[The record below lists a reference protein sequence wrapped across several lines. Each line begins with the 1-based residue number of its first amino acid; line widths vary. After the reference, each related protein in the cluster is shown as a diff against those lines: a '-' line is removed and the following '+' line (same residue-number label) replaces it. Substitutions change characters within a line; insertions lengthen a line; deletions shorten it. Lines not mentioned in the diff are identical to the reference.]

1 MIMSMWKY
9 FLEFSAYWSI
19 LAIRFK
25 FYFILMIY
33 TGFVVIIASVLSL
46 LRFKLE
52 VYVQNENTFL
62 QLMTW
67 AIFMY
72 YVFDAYLGI

>member
-1 MIMSMWKY
+1 MKVVTREGCTITT
-9 FLEFSAYWSI
+9 I
-19 LAIRFK
+19 LAIKFK

-46 LRFKLE
+46 LTFKLE
-52 VYVQNENTFL
+52 VHVQNENTFL
-62 QLMTW
+62 QSMTW

-72 YVFDAYLGI
+72 HMFDAHLGI

>member
-1 MIMSMWKY
+1 
-9 FLEFSAYWSI
+9 
-19 LAIRFK
+19 
-25 FYFILMIY
+25 MIY

-62 QLMTW
+62 QLMT
-67 AIFMY
+67 
-72 YVFDAYLGI
+72 